1 MGWESEQEKIVRE
14 VEIEQKHVHIYTTAL
29 KFKKNTRE
37 KKYALN
43 KSTRK

>member
-1 MGWESEQEKIVRE
+1 MEVNRKMIVRE
-14 VEIEQKHVHIYTTAL
+14 MEIEQKHVHIYTTAL
-29 KFKKNTRE
+29 KFKKKKTRE